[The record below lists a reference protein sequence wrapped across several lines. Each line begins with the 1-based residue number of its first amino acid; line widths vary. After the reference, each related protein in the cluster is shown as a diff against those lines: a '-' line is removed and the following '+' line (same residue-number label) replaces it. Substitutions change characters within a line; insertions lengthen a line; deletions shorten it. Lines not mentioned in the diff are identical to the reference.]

1 MNQKDINEARELAK
15 FKRDA
20 FYAGTHKKMFSDFRL
35 EGLQK
40 TDFPAGKY
48 MEVVVAWM
56 LGYFRKITGLYL
68 KVDIKWEEDLFEATD
83 FKIATNDTDFRPVR
97 INLKFDRDGSSDA
110 ADFDS
115 RYITARTYPAA
126 PGHADSKKT
135 QNGMEAMHSI
145 LSCVFEESTIIRAF
159 EGREELVGIMMSVW
173 DVNSQNW

>member
-68 KVDIKWEEDLFEATD
+68 KVDIRWEEDLFEATD
-83 FKIATNDTDFRPVR
+83 FKI
-97 INLKFDRDGSSDA
+97 
-110 ADFDS
+110 
-115 RYITARTYPAA
+115 
-126 PGHADSKKT
+126 
-135 QNGMEAMHSI
+135 
-145 LSCVFEESTIIRAF
+145 
-159 EGREELVGIMMSVW
+159 EG
-173 DVNSQNW
+173 VNKSL